1 MFSSTSAYPDSKST
15 PPSFRKKVQD
25 QRHQRPRQTHQQKS
39 TNSTNHQNKIYRPS
53 LRQPLSRPTLKLCDT
68 RTPEQKPPN
77 NEHKKPHT
85 PPPRTL
91 PRSTTPRHPT
101 PPHRRPRRNTHLASN
116 KTPAQYPRITTILP
130 ITPPTPRAAR
140 ATRARNKTRGCK
152 CGSGVLSSRL

>member
-39 TNSTNHQNKIYRPS
+39 TTTSKIEFSCPSTTRAEPIQSSNP
-53 LRQPLSRPTLKLCDT
+53 QPHKHRS
-68 RTPEQKPPN
+68 EQPN

-85 PPPRTL
+85 SPPRTL
-91 PRSTTPRHPT
+91 PRSPNPRHPT

-116 KTPAQYPRITTILP
+116 KTIAQHPRITIIPP
-130 ITPPTPRAAR
+130 ITPPTPR
-140 ATRARNKTRGCK
+140 ATRARNKTRRCK
-152 CGSGVLSSRL
+152 CGSSVLSSRL